1 MYAVVV
7 RFRIAAGEM
16 ENFLKLMRENAQTSL
31 KDEPGCHQF
40 DVATDTSR
48 PNEVL
53 LYEIYSDRAAFDAH
67 LASAHFKAFDA
78 KITDMVLS
86 KDVHTFDEVW
96 T

>member
-67 LASAHFKAFDA
+67 LASAHFKAFDTA
-78 KITDMVLS
+78 VIDMVAS
-86 KDVHTFDEVW
+86 KEVRTYGQVW
-96 T
+96 Q